1 MDVKKN
7 TPLHYAA
14 GCACDLAAAMH
25 SGSRN
30 SHIDTQTNTHARSY
44 GRAEYVD
51 LLLNAGASTGAR
63 NETGKTALD
72 LVKVNAANP
81 VNKEAD
87 IMARLGKGFFFQDV

>member
-1 MDVKKN
+1 MTHTN
-7 TPLHYAA
+7 T
-14 GCACDLAAAMH
+14 CACC
-25 SGSRN
+25 
-30 SHIDTQTNTHARSY
+30 SY

-81 VNKEAD
+81 VNKEEA
-87 IMARLGKGFFFQDV
+87 IMARLGEGVFFQDV